1 MIKAKLACEID
12 SLWRSYLANLQKY
25 FEEPVGTFQFAV
37 LAQICDIR
45 KKKYV
50 DLFVSAP
57 KDVQD
62 VCKIFRNNDLS
73 KMSEIKKKAQPKRR
87 WNVIKKNIKKKQ
99 NFRKLSDEDSI
110 WCAYAE

>member
-1 MIKAKLACEID
+1 MNKAKLACEID
-12 SLWRSYLANLQKY
+12 SLWRSYLDAQKKY
-25 FEEPVGTFQFAV
+25 FEEPVGTFEFSV

-62 VCKIFRNNDLS
+62 ACKIFRNIDLS
-73 KMSEIKKKAQPKRR
+73 KIKKKAQPKRR
-87 WNVIKKNIKKKQ
+87 WNVIKKKQ
-99 NFRKLSDEDSI
+99 CFRKLSDRDSM
-110 WCAYAE
+110 WSSCPEE